1 MPITIPV
8 TLPDDL
14 AEQAKA
20 KGLLSPDSLVSLIGE
35 AIKNDDI
42 SASKKPPAYP
52 TGLDPR
58 LKGAVNPLA
67 FKRGKIVGDIVSPL
81 DIPWEAGS

>member
-1 MPITIPV
+1 MTTITV

-20 KGLLSPDSLVSLIGE
+20 RGLLSSTALMRILGE
-35 AIKNDDI
+35 AIQHGE
-42 SASKKPPAYP
+42 SAALEHSSVYPPDF
-52 TGLDPR
+52 DPR

-67 FKRGKIVGDIVSPL
+67 FKRGTITGDIISPL
-81 DIPWEAGS
+81 DIAWEAGA